1 MAVTPDKSVLVKVGT
16 GALLAD
22 VQAGRHTYLVD
33 EPVEVGGQDRGPTP
47 YDLLL
52 SALGACTA
60 ITLRLY
66 ADQKKWPLEG
76 IEVRLRH
83 QRVHRTDCEH
93 CEQAGQMLEE
103 VQKELRLLGPL
114 TAEQRQRLEVISQK
128 CPVQKTLM
136 AGLHITTRLVPE
148 NEQLLA

>member
-1 MAVTPDKSVLVKVGT
+1 MSTTPSKSVLVKVGADT
-16 GALLAD
+16 LLAD
-22 VQAGRHTYLVD
+22 VEAGRHTFVLD
-33 EPVEVGGQDRGPTP
+33 EPLDAGGHDQGPTP

-66 ADQKKWPLEG
+66 ADQKKWPLEA

-83 QRVHRTDCEH
+83 QRVHRSDCEH
-93 CEQAGQMLEE
+93 CEQPGEMLEE
-103 VQKELRLLGPL
+103 IEKELRLLGPL
-114 TAEQRQRLEVISQK
+114 TPEQRQRLELVSQK

-136 AGLHITTRLVPE
+136 AGLRISTRLAPE
-148 NEQLLA
+148 NESTFA